1 MTTSQPIKRHGGK
14 RYLAEKIIGLMPP
27 RCENPNAPK
36 ASDPGWCH
44 YVEPFFGGGAVLL
57 AQDPN
62 GIGEVVNDLD
72 GDLSNFWQ
80 VLRIWTQF
88 VQFKQMCEATPCSET
103 VFEEALARL
112 EESRY
117 GVFTPGYSDDCIE
130 RAWAFF
136 VVNRQSRQALGRD
149 FATLARNRTRRGMN
163 ELPSAWL
170 SAVDGLP
177 EVHQRLKRV
186 VILNEDAVRVIQ
198 QQDGPRTF
206 FYCDPPYVHDTR
218 STTGEYKHEMSLGD
232 HNILLNTLAEIQGKF
247 ILSGYHHPLYDQ
259 AAHRNKWRFHEIPID
274 NKASGKKQKETKIE
288 VLWMNY
294 TTD

>member
-1 MTTSQPIKRHGGK
+1 MITNQPIKRHGGK

-27 RCENPNAPK
+27 RCENSNAPK

-44 YVEPFFGGGAVLL
+44 YVEPFFGGGVVLL

-72 GDLSNFWQ
+72 EDLSNFWY
-80 VLRIWTQF
+80 VLRQWSHF
-88 VQFKQMCEATPCSET
+88 VQFKQMCEATPCSEA

-112 EESRY
+112 EEPRAVIAS
-117 GVFTPGYSDDCIE
+117 PGYSDDCIE

-149 FATLARNRTRRGMN
+149 FATLAKTRTRRGMN

-170 SAVDGLP
+170 SAIDGLP

-186 VILNEDAVRVIQ
+186 VILNEDAIKVIK
-198 QQDGPRTF
+198 QQDGPRTL
-206 FYCDPPYVHDTR
+206 FYCDPPYMHETR
-218 STTGEYKHEMSLGD
+218 ATTGEYTHEMTDDG
-232 HNILLNTLAEIQGKF
+232 HELLLLTLSMIKGRF
-247 ILSGYHHPLYDQ
+247 ILSGYPHPLYLDI
-259 AAHRNKWRFHEIPID
+259 AGKAGWRCVEVEID
-274 NKASGKKQKETKIE
+274 NKASGKKVKDKEIE
-288 VLWMNY
+288 CLWMNY
-294 TTD
+294 